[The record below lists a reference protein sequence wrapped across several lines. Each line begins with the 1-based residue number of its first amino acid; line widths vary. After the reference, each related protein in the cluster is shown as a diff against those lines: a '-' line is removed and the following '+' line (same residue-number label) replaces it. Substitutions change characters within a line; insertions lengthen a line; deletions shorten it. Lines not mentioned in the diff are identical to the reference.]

1 MEYFRNLPPLAL
13 FILGLITVLGTS
25 GFVTGI
31 FAVWKIY
38 AQVAVN
44 RQAAK
49 DAKDASE
56 SARLANESKMR
67 METQL
72 YEQHQRIQTLELD
85 KMRVEA
91 ESKQSEAASE
101 NMQKLIEVVGA
112 ISDRFQVAV
121 TSTNVQW
128 QKVIDT
134 KSDREL
140 EADKIREETNR
151 MFVDAVNR
159 QTDTMKT
166 NNETLVK
173 LLGVEGVIRTAAST
187 MESLARD
194 NQSHLTNAIALG
206 VSDRKAQEEN
216 LRTIMQRI
224 NELWEE
230 ERRQSSQNQQMRK
243 QTITVIDTRFKE
255 LRQEIID
262 LFAVLKTQTGTPNDT
277 IPLSDSTQADNPQVD
292 SLYRM
297 GSEAH
302 DE

>member
-1 MEYFRNLPPLAL
+1 MSVMEYFRNLPPLAL

-72 YEQHQRIQTLELD
+72 SEQHQRIQTLELD

-91 ESKQSEAASE
+91 EAKQSEAASE

-121 TSTNVQW
+121 TSTNAQW

-173 LLGVEGVIRTAAST
+173 LLGVEGVIKTAAST

-194 NQSHLTNAIALG
+194 NQSHLTNAIALS

-230 ERRQSSQNQQMRK
+230 ERRQSTQNQQMRK

-255 LRQEIID
+255 LKQEIID
-262 LFAVLKTQTGTPNDT
+262 LFAVLKTQTAAPDDT
-277 IPLSDSTQADNPQVD
+277 IPLFDSTQADNP
-292 SLYRM
+292 
-297 GSEAH
+297 H
-302 DE
+302 DERGAQ